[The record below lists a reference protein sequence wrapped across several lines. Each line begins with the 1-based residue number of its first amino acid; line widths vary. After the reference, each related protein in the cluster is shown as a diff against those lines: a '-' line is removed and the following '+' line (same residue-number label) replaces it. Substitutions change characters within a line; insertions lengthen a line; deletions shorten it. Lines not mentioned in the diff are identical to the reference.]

1 MSLEVKKRNSKS
13 SLRGEIEYEI
23 HNFVFNSDQ
32 KYKTDLKVQD
42 ILGFTYDFKIEM
54 YVDTKNQNL
63 YFQIFTKDRME
74 ALTASG
80 NIDFKRNCY
89 LKIRK
94 FQNLR
99 LHSLQQQPRPLLN
112 CR

>member
-32 KYKTDLKVQD
+32 KYKTDLQVQD
-42 ILGFTYDFKIEM
+42 SCGFTYDLKIEV
-54 YVDTKNQNL
+54 YVDTKNQDL

-74 ALTASG
+74 AFTASG
-80 NIDFKRNCY
+80 NIRY
-89 LKIRK
+89 SVLLKK
-94 FQNLR
+94 Y
-99 LHSLQQQPRPLLN
+99 
-112 CR
+112 